1 MSRID
6 YASISHWLGVRD
18 GRSVVARLCVCDMGC
33 SVRLSRRFVADEAA
47 TALTDADLSDRT
59 TRGVGW
65 TVFWRF
71 ATRGLGLISTLI
83 LARLLVP
90 GDFGLVALASSFVVA
105 IDALAT
111 TGVYD
116 VLIREPG
123 FQRPLYDTAFTIA
136 LIRGIVTAT
145 ALALLAVPAGGFF
158 DEPRLTPILLV
169 VAVGTLIDS
178 AENTGTVDFR
188 KYMRFDTEFVL
199 LLLPRI
205 LGIMITIAAAL
216 LLQSYWALVIGSLL
230 QKVVR
235 VLLGYV
241 LHPYRPRLSLSA
253 CRQILSFSIWLWAI
267 AVAWFLRERS
277 DTMIVGRMLDPFNL
291 GLFLLSTEIA
301 ALPATEFV
309 LPVCRVLFSSFAAA
323 RNLNANIG
331 PTFLNA
337 LGIVAAIVLPAGI
350 GLALVSP
357 ALVPLMLGPAW
368 TGAVPLVTILAPF
381 GPLGAIA
388 AISSTALIVTG
399 HPNVAFAAGAVMAV
413 ARILLLVLGIH
424 SLGIAGA
431 AWATGVCLAIE
442 CVLFTGLALRL
453 FGIRVV
459 ELISRT
465 WRSVAA
471 TAIMV
476 ITIVNLGLSDGLAG
490 SKVDS
495 PVVEVMIIA
504 CTGALVYVSSHLTL
518 WLLSRRPTG
527 AESFMLAQLSRVCP
541 RLVARVVD
549 GAVSVI
555 VFSRQLLRPRRDE
568 V

>member
-1 MSRID
+1 MEP
-6 YASISHWLGVRD
+6 
-18 GRSVVARLCVCDMGC
+18 
-33 SVRLSRRFVADEAA
+33 SVRLRRRSAAYEPA
-47 TALTDADLSDRT
+47 TALSSADLSDRT
-59 TRGVGW
+59 TSGVGW

-90 GDFGLVALASSFVVA
+90 ADFGLVALASSFVVA

-123 FQRPLYDTAFTIA
+123 FQPRLYDTAFTIA

-145 ALALLAVPAGGFF
+145 ALASLAGPAGGFF

-169 VAVGTLIDS
+169 LAAGSLIDS

-188 KYMRFDTEFVL
+188 KYMRFDREFVL

-205 LGIMITIAAAL
+205 LGIMITIAAAVL
-216 LLQSYWALVIGSLL
+216 FQSYWALVIGSLL

-235 VLLGYV
+235 VILGYV
-241 LHPYRPRLSLSA
+241 LHPYRPRLSLA
-253 CRQILSFSIWLWAI
+253 AWRQILSFSIWLWAI

-291 GLFLLSTEIA
+291 GLYLLSTEIA

-323 RNLNANIG
+323 RNLNANLRS
-331 PTFLNA
+331 TFLNA
-337 LGIVAAIVLPAGI
+337 LGIVTAIVLPAGV

-357 ALVPLMLGPAW
+357 ALVPLMLGSAW
-368 TGAVPLVTILAPF
+368 AGAVPLVSILAPF

-399 HPNVAFAAGAVMAV
+399 YPNVAFAAGAVMAV

-431 AWATGVCLAIE
+431 AWATGICLAIE
-442 CVLFTGLALRL
+442 CILFTGLALRF
-453 FGIRVV
+453 FGIRAV
-459 ELISRT
+459 ELISRA
-465 WRSVAA
+465 WRSVVA
-471 TAIMV
+471 TAIMA
-476 ITIVNLGLSDGLAG
+476 IILVNLGLSDQLAG
-490 SKVDS
+490 SMFGS
-495 PVVEVMIIA
+495 PPMEVIIIS
-504 CTGALVYVSSHLTL
+504 CTGALIYVSSHLTL
-518 WLLSRRPTG
+518 WLLSQRPAG
-527 AESFMLAQLSRVCP
+527 AESFLLAQLSRVYRQC
-541 RLVARVVD
+541 LRVSI
-549 GAVSVI
+549 A
-555 VFSRQLLRPRRDE
+555 QLP
-568 V
+568 